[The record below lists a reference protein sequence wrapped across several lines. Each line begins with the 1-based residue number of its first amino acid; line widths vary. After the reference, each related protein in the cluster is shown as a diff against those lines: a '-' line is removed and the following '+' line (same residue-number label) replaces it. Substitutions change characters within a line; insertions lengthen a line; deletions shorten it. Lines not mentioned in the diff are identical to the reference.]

1 MWNRSYLT
9 MVIYQAAISAIYP
22 GLTSKKRKVIPKHVY
37 IVKLG
42 DKLNYN
48 DDPSPNLRNIRD
60 GRIIAHPYCC
70 AARPQSSWLPP
81 SRSINGGA
89 ALFYFWSHAYL
100 LLLHL
105 LPRNPFAV
113 HFAFSAKIRSGSF
126 VSPRPT
132 EFSASKNIQLLWT
145 PLINCNRLCI
155 SPLIPPFNKP
165 YSELGRAGLH
175 TFPWPNNAVHG
186 RLTSIS

>member
-1 MWNRSYLT
+1 MIYLQYAKQGSLEQLFNGEALFDHHFFHIPAKAANISLLCIICPAGYITGESLRNGTSLQYAKQGSLEPLFNGVKICNGMMWNRSYLT

-70 AARPQSSWLPP
+70 AARPQSS
-81 SRSINGGA
+81 
-89 ALFYFWSHAYL
+89 
-100 LLLHL
+100 
-105 LPRNPFAV
+105 
-113 HFAFSAKIRSGSF
+113 
-126 VSPRPT
+126 
-132 EFSASKNIQLLWT
+132 
-145 PLINCNRLCI
+145 
-155 SPLIPPFNKP
+155 
-165 YSELGRAGLH
+165 
-175 TFPWPNNAVHG
+175 
-186 RLTSIS
+186 

>member
-42 DKLNYN
+42 NKLNYN

-113 HFAFSAKIRSGSF
+113 HFAFSAQKAAQDHLFRPGRSNFQRQKISNFYELRWLIVIGF
-126 VSPRPT
+126 
-132 EFSASKNIQLLWT
+132 ASHLWS
-145 PLINCNRLCI
+145 R
-155 SPLIPPFNKP
+155 
-165 YSELGRAGLH
+165 H
-175 TFPWPNNAVHG
+175 
-186 RLTSIS
+186 SISHIRN